1 MDAFFSQL
9 SSYNLLNY
17 LLPGVIFSFI
27 AHKFWA
33 VGWLKDA
40 NDLEKIF
47 IWYFLGLFISRIGS
61 LHIEPYLRKKG
72 YLNFADYKDFIKASK
87 ADKSLR
93 ELSEINNTF
102 RTMLALFLVTFV
114 ISLVKFLGLVDVEMP
129 IKCIFNIL
137 IDRGEPLCFSPI
149 MIYIFYASY
158 RKQTKYIYD
167 RINAD
172 LNNDNRWRKILSI
185 ILNK

>member
-61 LHIEPYLRKKG
+61 LYIEPYLRKNG
-72 YLNFADYKDFIKASK
+72 YIKFAYYKEFIKASK
-87 ADKSLR
+87 ADKSLK

-102 RTMLALFLVTFV
+102 RTMLALFLVTCV
-114 ISLVKFLGLVDVEMP
+114 ISLVKFLSIVNAEMSV
-129 IKCIFNIL
+129 KYIFNIL
-137 IDRGEPLCFSPI
+137 LDRAEPLCFSPI
-149 MIYIFYASY
+149 MIYIFYTSY
-158 RKQTKYIYD
+158 KKQTKYIYD
-167 RINAD
+167 RIYAD
-172 LNNDNRWRKILSI
+172 LNNDNR
-185 ILNK
+185 